1 MLQHSPGLA
10 AKVLAVSQP
19 RIKFSQTICVPNACM
34 EYVGVHLA
42 AREAFGRIL
51 RPQRRVYELAHR
63 QRMADLQ
70 DSKGSCGVCRNHKH

>member
-1 MLQHSPGLA
+1 
-10 AKVLAVSQP
+10 
-19 RIKFSQTICVPNACM
+19 M

-63 QRMADLQ
+63 QYMADLQ
-70 DSKGSCGVCRNHKH
+70 DSKGSSGVCRNHKH